1 MRGELYAIIKMIV
14 VDRRESAQIKMINH
28 TSTSSYDFFDNPF
41 PLLYGIKLT
50 DSINLLKLNLRL
62 RNNFII
68 DNSK

>member
-41 PLLYGIKLT
+41 PFKNI
-50 DSINLLKLNLRL
+50 SW
-62 RNNFII
+62 
-68 DNSK
+68 